1 MFLRLRGGFAFSI
14 VGFARKTAYEMIAQ
28 TKDSLSFRVSV
39 TETTY
44 EQSFS
49 ITIG

>member
-1 MFLRLRGGFAFSI
+1 MPAATWGFAFSI

-28 TKDSLSFRVSV
+28 TKDSLSFRLTD
-39 TETTY
+39 TEATY